1 MITCLYYL
9 VFHTIEYDA
18 SMSETRPGRWDR
30 KALNML
36 LVHWILLFIHILLGI
51 TAAGHAL
58 LFKRDSKT
66 ALGWIAVCLLF
77 PLLGPFLY
85 FLFGINRIRTR
96 ARKLHD
102 FFSLQFDT
110 GFESPDQEKLPSASD
125 LGIQPELWE
134 IVRISS
140 AVTHWSIV
148 GGNTIELLQ
157 NGEQAY
163 PAMLETIDTAQ
174 TSLFLSTYIFETDE
188 TGRQFISALTRAL
201 GRGVDV
207 RVIIDGVGELYA
219 FPWAGRLLRKR
230 GVPTARFLP
239 PSLFPPSVHI
249 NLRNHRKILVA
260 DGKTGFVGGMNI
272 GDRHLAEPRQNPKH
286 LKDIH
291 FRLTGPVVTQIEYA
305 FFADWSFCTGTPMP
319 QYAPPLCPAGK
330 TLCRTIVDG
339 PNEHQGKLSTIL
351 FGAASTAR
359 HRIWIMTPYFLPS
372 RDLIAAFTNAALR
385 GVEVIILLPGKNN
398 LPYMQWATSK
408 MLWELLEK
416 GVRVFYQPPPFVH
429 SKLFIVDDH
438 YAQIGSA
445 NIDPRSLRLNFELA
459 IEIYDHTVTEILAPY
474 FSENLARSRE
484 ITLMEVD
491 ARSIPVRAR
500 DALVWLFSP
509 YL

>member
-1 MITCLYYL
+1 MQLI
-9 VFHTIEYDA
+9 
-18 SMSETRPGRWDR
+18 
-30 KALNML
+30 N
-36 LVHWILLFIHILLGI
+36 WILIVIHVLLGS

-58 LFKRDSKT
+58 LFKRDSKA
-66 ALGWIAVCLLF
+66 ALGWITICLLF
-77 PLLGPFLY
+77 PFLGPFLY
-85 FLFGINRIRTR
+85 FLFGINRIRSR

-102 FFSLQFDT
+102 LFSFQFDT
-110 GFESPDQEKLPSASD
+110 GLESLDQNQLPSALD
-125 LGIQPELWE
+125 LGVQPELLE

-140 AVTHWSIV
+140 AVARWPIA

-163 PAMLETIDTAQ
+163 PAMLEAIESAR
-174 TSLFLSTYIFETDE
+174 TSLFLSTYIFGTDK
-188 TGRQFISALTRAL
+188 TGRQFIDALIRAR

-207 RVIIDGVGELYA
+207 RVIIDGVGEWYS
-219 FPWAGRLLRKR
+219 FPWAGTLLRRK

-260 DGKTGFVGGMNI
+260 DGKISFIGGMNI
-272 GDRHLAEPRQNPKH
+272 GDRHLAESLEKPNH

-291 FRLTGPVVTQIEYA
+291 FRLTGPVAHQIENT
-305 FFADWSFCTGTPMP
+305 FLSDWSFCTGDPIPQNTP
-319 QYAPPLCPAGK
+319 PPSTAGK
-330 TLCRTIVDG
+330 TLCRTIADG
-339 PNEHQGKLSTIL
+339 PNEHHGMLSTIL
-351 FGAASTAR
+351 FGAVSTAR

-372 RDLIAAFTNAALR
+372 RELIAAFQNAALK
-385 GVEVIILLPGKNN
+385 GVEVNILLPGKNN

-408 MLWELLEK
+408 ILWELLEK
-416 GVRVFYQPPPFVH
+416 GVRIYYQPPPFIH
-429 SKLFIVDDH
+429 SKLLIIDDH

-459 IEIYDHTVTEILAPY
+459 VEIYDQTVTEILSPY
-474 FSENLARSRE
+474 FQENLARSRE
-484 ITLMEVD
+484 ISLKEVD